1 MTAMR
6 LGRVKVADIQ
16 ECYSPKTWACERV
29 RVTEKQ
35 YGVLVE
41 ALMGGKPIQIAFR
54 HKGRVRVG
62 KAFVVKATK
71 TIGDGSVIC
80 TSDFLGT
87 GPLRGA
93 TSA

>member
-6 LGRVKVADIQ
+6 LVRVKADIQ
-16 ECYSPKTWACERV
+16 ERYSPKTWACERV

-41 ALMGGKPIQIAFR
+41 ALMGGKPIPIAFR
-54 HKGRVRVG
+54 HKGRVRAG
-62 KAFVVKATK
+62 KAFVVYASK
-71 TIGDGSVIC
+71 TIGDGSVIY
-80 TSDFLGT
+80 TANFIGT

-93 TSA
+93 TRA